1 MDIIDENGDLLDF
14 YVFLYSW
21 KISWFSLEDWWHALQ
36 IIEELDKSEETVV
49 NILEGSKRPRESA
62 QTKEFKAERDAQK
75 KNLHWESWT
84 SKCNGWWYWCGMDR
98 FMGKIGTIS
107 AKTGWEKVSDYLDY
121 YRWRRKYWNLSE
133 KIKMEKVN
141 KS

>member
-62 QTKEFKAERDAQK
+62 QTKEFKAEREAQK
-75 KNLHWESWT
+75 KIFIERVEHPNATDDDIDVEWIGSW
-84 SKCNGWWYWCGMDR
+84 
-98 FMGKIGTIS
+98 GKSVQFQPRQDG
-107 AKTGWEKVSDYLDY
+107 
-121 YRWRRKYWNLSE
+121 RK
-133 KIKMEKVN
+133 
-141 KS
+141 

>member
-49 NILEGSKRPRESA
+49 NILEGSKIPRESA
-62 QTKEFKAERDAQK
+62 QTKEFKAERETQK
-75 KNLHWESWT
+75 IILKKKLWKKRLCQSSSVKNSRLYQDFNVGVSSERLCFHFWED
-84 SKCNGWWYWCGMDR
+84 KNGKG
-98 FMGKIGTIS
+98 
-107 AKTGWEKVSDYLDY
+107 
-121 YRWRRKYWNLSE
+121 
-133 KIKMEKVN
+133 
-141 KS
+141 